1 MKFFLLSLPSLI
13 IACTAWGQKFPR
25 STSTGFIAAGEFR
38 IYYEVYG
45 RGPAVLLI
53 HAGMQDNRMW
63 APQVAAL
70 SKTHQVIT
78 IDLPYHG
85 NSSGVDT
92 ITYSADLVRI
102 IIDSLHL
109 QKLAVAGLSMG
120 ATVAQEFAIAYPERV
135 SKAIFISAGV
145 NGYDQK
151 FAIDSLSRSWWPLF
165 SEALKKGDTAAAAR
179 VFALTWS
186 QGVKHRDDK
195 KWKAASVYVYKT
207 TLETLKKH
215 RLAGWPRLDDDPPAI
230 DKLPVLKM
238 PVLLVHGDDDL
249 PYITAANRYMETHLP
264 NAKRVEIKGVAH
276 MLNLEVPQKLNA
288 ILLKFL
294 KQEDR

>member
-1 MKFFLLSLPSLI
+1 VKKFFLLPLLPLLI
-13 IACTAWGQKFPR
+13 AFTACGQKFTR
-25 STSTGFIAAGEFR
+25 STTGFIAAGEFS

-45 RGPAVLLI
+45 RGPAFLLI
-53 HAGMQDNRMW
+53 HAGMQDSRMW

-85 NSSGVDT
+85 KSSGMDT
-92 ITYSADLVRI
+92 ITYSADLIRI
-102 IIDSLHL
+102 IVDSLQL
-109 QKLAVAGLSMG
+109 EQLAVAGLSMG

-151 FAIDSLSRSWWPLF
+151 FEIDSLSRSWWPLF
-165 SEALKKGDTAAAAR
+165 SAALKKGDTAAAAR

-195 KWKAASVYVYKT
+195 KWKPASGYVYTT
-207 TLETLKKH
+207 TLQTLKNIS
-215 RLAGWPRLDDDPPAI
+215 LQAGRGFTI
-230 DKLPVLKM
+230 
-238 PVLLVHGDDDL
+238 
-249 PYITAANRYMETHLP
+249 
-264 NAKRVEIKGVAH
+264 
-276 MLNLEVPQKLNA
+276 
-288 ILLKFL
+288 ILLL
-294 KQEDR
+294 LTNSLY